1 MVNNVWCKALTLHMA
16 VGFISITIKANLK
29 VVDFIDIELH
39 STNGT
44 YRQYRKPNGNLMYV
58 NINFNEKHIPKSI
71 SKEIAKLSLNEEI
84 FNNNTVT
91 L

>member
-1 MVNNVWCKALTLHMA
+1 MA

-29 VVDFIDIELH
+29 VVDFTDIELH
-39 STNGT
+39 SINGT

-58 NINFNEKHIPKSI
+58 NINFNHPPSIEKHIPKSI